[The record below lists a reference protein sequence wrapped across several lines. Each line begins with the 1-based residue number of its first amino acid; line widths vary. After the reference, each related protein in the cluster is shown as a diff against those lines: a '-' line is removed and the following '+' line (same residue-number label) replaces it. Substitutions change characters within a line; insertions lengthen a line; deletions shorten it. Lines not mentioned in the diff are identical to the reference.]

1 MPWASWISPLA
12 WTSKSNCSKNGK
24 STNASNKWNAFMTGL
39 IGKKVGMTQFY
50 NAEGNVIPVT
60 VIQTG
65 PCVVVQKKESTKDG
79 YNALQV
85 GFGSKKNQR
94 VNKPAQG
101 HMAKAGRGAFEVLKE
116 FRLDDV
122 SQYQVGQEIK
132 AADLFKAGDR
142 IDVSGTSKGHG
153 FTGVVKRW
161 SFAGFPRSHGTHEYF
176 RHGGSIGNRSYPGRV
191 RKGKKMA
198 GHWGNERISVQ
209 NLEVVDIRA
218 DDHLLL
224 VKGAVPG
231 AKRGIVVVR
240 RAVKG

>member
-1 MPWASWISPLA
+1 ML
-12 WTSKSNCSKNGK
+12 
-24 STNASNKWNAFMTGL
+24 FMTGL

-50 NAEGNVIPVT
+50 NADGNVIPVT

-65 PCVVVQKKESTKDG
+65 PCVVVQKKESAKDG
-79 YNALQV
+79 YNALQM

-101 HMAKAGRGAFEVLKE
+101 HMAKAGKGAFEVLKE

-153 FTGVVKRW
+153 FTGVIKRW
-161 SFAGFPRSHGTHEYF
+161 SFGGFPGSHGTHEYF

-198 GHWGNERISVQ
+198 GHWGNEQISVQ

-218 DDHLLL
+218 EDNLML

-231 AKRGIVVVR
+231 AKQGIVVVR